1 MSDLDSELDRYV
13 LSHREGWL
21 DPLFVGLSIAGSG
34 ALVWLAVGVAL
45 TMLRRNV
52 APFLY
57 VAATALLT
65 NLVVSGLKY
74 AVGRDRPPAVIL
86 DPEPLMEVPTTSSFP
101 SGHAATSFACALT
114 LARFAPMLTIPLFV
128 LAALIA
134 FSRVYVGVHYP
145 FDVLAGTVLGLAL
158 ATALPRL
165 LAALRRLR
173 PGTRAD

>member
-1 MSDLDSELDRYV
+1 MSDLDFDLDRYV

-21 DPLFVGLSIAGSG
+21 DPIFVGLSIAGSG
-34 ALVWLAVGVAL
+34 ALIWLAIGVVL
-45 TMLRRNV
+45 SVLRRNV

-57 VAATALLT
+57 VAAAALLT
-65 NLVVSGLKY
+65 NLVVTGLKH

-86 DPEPLMEVPTTSSFP
+86 DPKPLMEVPTTSSFP
-101 SGHAATSFACALT
+101 SGHAATSFACALV
-114 LARFAPMLTIPLFV
+114 LARFAPRLTIPLFV

-158 ATALPRL
+158 ATALPML
-165 LAALRRLR
+165 LVALRRSRR
-173 PGTRAD
+173 PPQAD